1 VRDLQGDG
9 QLASRT
15 DEWHDAALSR
25 DAAAV
30 ILNRVV
36 YLQDLDRTFAALAD
50 PTRRAMIAELT
61 GGPRTIT
68 ALAQPHAMSLVA
80 ASKHVTVLERAGLL
94 RRERVGRSQVCTLRR
109 EALDD
114 AGGWIER
121 HRAFWTTRL
130 DALAEHLTATG
141 PTEKP

>member
-1 VRDLQGDG
+1 LPTVP
-9 QLASRT
+9 
-15 DEWHDAALSR
+15 
-25 DAAAV
+25 AAA
-30 ILNRVV
+30 ILNRMV
-36 YLQDLDRTFAALAD
+36 YHQGLDRTFAALAD

-61 GGPRTIT
+61 GGPRTVS
-68 ALAQPHAMSLVA
+68 ALAQPHAMTLVA

-109 EALDD
+109 DALDQ

-130 DALAEHLTATG
+130 DALADHLAATA
-141 PTEKP
+141 PTEQP